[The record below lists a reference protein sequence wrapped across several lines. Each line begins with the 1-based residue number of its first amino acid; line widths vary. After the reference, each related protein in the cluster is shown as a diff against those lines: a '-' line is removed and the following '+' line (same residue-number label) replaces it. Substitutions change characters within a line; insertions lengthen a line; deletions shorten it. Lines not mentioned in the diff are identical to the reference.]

1 MHHFFVD
8 PDALQHG
15 QVHFGVAQAHQI
27 ARVLRMQPGDH
38 VVVLDDSGWKYEV
51 ELLAADP
58 GRTVGRVKS
67 RTLAQTEARTKV
79 TLHQALLKANKFEL
93 ILQKCTELGVA
104 AIVPTISERCVV
116 GNIGELRAG
125 KLDRWNRIVVE
136 AAEQS
141 RRGKLPVL
149 QPVTMFPHACEN
161 ARGLSIVAWEGE
173 HERGLREVL
182 LEALGSRTDARTEGR
197 RPFSVNVFVGP
208 EGGFTAGEIE
218 MARSYGIIP
227 VTLGRRV
234 LRAETAALAVVT
246 MLLYEAGDLG

>member
-1 MHHFFVD
+1 MHHFFVG
-8 PDALQHG
+8 PDTIRHG
-15 QVHFGVAQAHQI
+15 EVSFGEAQAQQI
-27 ARVLRMQPGDH
+27 ARVLRMQPGDN
-38 VVVLDDSGWKYEV
+38 VVVMDDSGWRYEV
-51 ELLAADP
+51 ELLAVDSS
-58 GRTVGRVKS
+58 RTLGRVTS

-79 TLHQALLKANKFEL
+79 TLHQSLLKANKFEL
-93 ILQKCTELGVA
+93 VLQKCTELGVA

-116 GNIGELRAG
+116 GNIGDLRAG

-141 RRGKLPVL
+141 RRGKLPAL

-161 ARGLSIVAWEGE
+161 VRGLSIVAWEGE
-173 HERGLREVL
+173 QERGLREVL
-182 LEALGSRTDARTEGR
+182 REALGRRTEARADSR

-234 LRAETAALAVVT
+234 LRAETAAMAVVT
-246 MLLYEAGDLG
+246 MLLCEAGDLG